1 MMSGRMK
8 TWLLIVPFIVCAY
21 AYAAFS
27 DDTFDKLIDSKSY
40 SEALNY
46 ADAKIPAQSRDSKTW
61 AKLGRANEGQGLIE
75 KALACYM
82 VAQRM
87 DAKNYDASIGAAR
100 IYNKLN
106 QPANAA
112 TAAKK
117 ALELKNT
124 SEASWEFAR
133 ACVALNKP
141 SEAKKALEKVVSDDP
156 DNIAAQK
163 ELGLIYYNEKAYDK
177 SIDLLKTAYEKQAD
191 ENIAYRIGKAYDEAG
206 NLDSALVYLK
216 GPGNRKVSNPEASIE
231 LGNIY
236 FKLQKYDAAVGE
248 YEKGL
253 SKNGG
258 EAMDYYQW
266 AVSIEKTNGG
276 PDKLMKAYEA
286 AVDKFGASRS
296 KEALLSRFGLG
307 ERLLEKKNYQ
317 DALSQFQAVYARDS
331 TGKLVTD
338 INGLLAASYEG
349 VGNTAKAVG
358 CWEREI
364 RQNDSDVEAYAHL
377 GDLYTKE
384 GQVEKARLT
393 YEKMV
398 SINPNNDKVQMMLG
412 EYYLKAKKYQDALKY
427 FEKSYTVG
435 RSAKAAE
442 GMSLCAMALGRTDM
456 ARDAAESALRIDGT
470 LFESRVVLSKI
481 YLKEK
486 NYKDAIDQVDALAK
500 KDPGNKEL
508 LQQLALC
515 YEQTKDL
522 SKLADIDR
530 RIIALDARNIS
541 SRTRLARYSYGQ
553 NDMKIAY
560 DLYKELTVLSPGD
573 AEAFKVLYDIS
584 MQKGNKD
591 EAITYLKRYVALK
604 PGNAEAQKDLGD
616 LLYDKKLFD
625 GALEAYRAAVKLDPA
640 IKGVYKHYSEI
651 LLARGGEQMEIIP
664 ALTGAISTGEADAGI
679 YAALGAH
686 YHKYGNYAKAIEMF
700 QKSLQMDPKNT
711 AILSV
716 LAECQAKSGNA
727 KDAIITYE
735 QAVSMNPAAVQEYK
749 ALADLYMQQNNQ
761 PQAIGMYKKYL
772 EKKPSDMRSA
782 RAVADYAYG
791 QKNYEEAAKYFE
803 MIKGEETRKADFLFR
818 YGQAC
823 YFSKNYKKAVELC
836 KQVAVLTPLN
846 AEVFK
851 ILFDIAS
858 HDNTMKNDATSYL
871 KKYVALRPGDAAAQ
885 KNLGDV
891 LYDQK
896 DYAGAIAAYRS
907 AIKADPGI
915 RGIYKQYVEMVMQ
928 RGLKED
934 IIKAL
939 TGAIAA
945 GEADAGMYSEL
956 GSSYQKQAAYPK
968 AIEMYQK
975 SLQLDSKNIAILSAL
990 ALCQAKNGDVQQAT
1004 ITYEQALAM
1013 KPNAIQ
1019 EYKALGDLYLQQNK
1033 KDQAMT
1039 AYKEYLE
1046 KDSSNSALVMTVAD
1060 FEYKANDF
1068 DEAMRYLN
1076 MVRGEDAKKPSFL
1089 LLYGQACYQSKTC
1102 TKSAAIFKQL
1112 ATLMPQNADV
1122 FKTLFDISMKS
1133 GNSSDAIAAL
1143 KHYVALKPTDAAAQ
1157 KQLGDFLYDQK
1168 DMGGAMAAYAAAL
1181 RADPTLHGF
1190 FKRYGEIVLGKGSQE
1205 QIVSVLTAAIKAD
1218 EADGA
1223 MYAALASVY
1232 QQQNAC
1238 SKAIP
1243 YYQKALQLDP
1253 KNNAILPLL
1262 AACQMKTGAINDA
1275 VITYEQAVAVNP
1287 AAQAEY
1293 KALGEL
1299 YMKQNKPQ
1307 QAIDMYRKYLEKA
1320 PHDNEVASIIGENAM
1335 KEKNY
1340 PDAVKYLGI
1349 ALPSKGNNL
1358 EFLFTYASACY
1369 NDAVNQSKNFKKPI
1383 EILERIRSN
1392 ASGKP
1397 IPHYTQVLK
1406 MLADS
1411 YDKTGDTARAVALYI
1426 GYTKIAGVRDQEAS
1440 FRKAQLTEKT
1450 NPALAA
1456 KMYEDNTLLFP
1467 QDYRNFLN
1475 AGLYYA
1481 KRQGSSEKA
1490 VSLLKKCTALAD
1502 SFPVVWMELG
1512 QVYGR
1517 LGRDKDEVEAYRQ
1530 FIQRDPTNPEA
1541 SGKIG
1546 EILLN
1551 KRNVNDA
1558 MVFLETAN
1566 ALKPNDAHYMS
1577 LLARGYLQTDRPNE
1591 AIDLLEKTEKLRPD
1605 DMAIRE
1611 QLYALYDK
1619 KGDTKNALNEMKQ
1632 LVERKRDS
1640 KYMLKYA
1647 QALYANG
1654 VYGDAENTIKDI
1666 RATEP
1671 ENLDALMLQGK
1682 IQGVQGKWDDALETF
1697 KEVSYIN
1704 PNYAPGLYERAE
1716 IHLMQSKIQWART
1729 FYERAIKADP
1739 KYVLAEVGLA
1749 KVARVEKNKAEYLTH
1764 IENAKKLDPNSKALQ
1779 DEMEEGKKLLR

>member
-1 MMSGRMK
+1 MITGRMK
-8 TWLLIVPFIVCAY
+8 AWLKAVPLIACAY
-21 AYAAFS
+21 AYAVFS
-27 DDTFDKLIDSKSY
+27 DDTFDKLIDSKSF

-46 ADAKIPAQSRDSKTW
+46 ADSKIPAPSRDSKTW
-61 AKLGRANEGQGLIE
+61 TKLGHANEGQGLVE

-82 VAQRM
+82 VAARM
-87 DAKNYDASIGAAR
+87 DSKNYEALIGTAR

-133 ACVALNKP
+133 SCIALNKAV
-141 SEAKKALEKVVSDDP
+141 EAKKALEKVVEADP
-156 DNIAAQK
+156 ENVAAQK

-177 SIDLLKTAYEKQAD
+177 SIDLLKTAYAKQP
-191 ENIAYRIGKAYDEAG
+191 EESIAFRIGKAYDEAG
-206 NLDSALVYLK
+206 SVDSALAYLK
-216 GPGNRKVSNPEASIE
+216 GPNGRRLSIPEASLE
-231 LGNIY
+231 LGGIY
-236 FKLQKYDAAVGE
+236 FKLQKCDAAIGE
-248 YEKGL
+248 YDKGL
-253 SKNGG
+253 SKNAGD
-258 EAMDYYQW
+258 AMDYYQW
-266 AVSIEKTNGG
+266 AVCLEKTNAGT
-276 PDKLMKAYEA
+276 DRITRAYQA
-286 AVDKFGASRS
+286 AVDKFGASKS
-296 KEALLSRFGLG
+296 KEALLSKAGLG
-307 ERLLEKKNYQ
+307 QRLLEKKNFQ
-317 DALSQFQAVYARDS
+317 NALPQFQAVYAQDS
-331 TGKLVTD
+331 TGKLVAN
-338 INGLLAASYEG
+338 INGLLAACYEG
-349 VGNTAKAVG
+349 VGNMAKAIS

-364 RQNDSDVEAYAHL
+364 RQNDSNVEAYAHL
-377 GDLYTKE
+377 GDLYTKD
-384 GQVEKARLT
+384 GQAEKARLT

-412 EYYLKAKKYQDALKY
+412 EYYLKAKKYSEALKY
-427 FEKSYTVG
+427 FQKSYTVE
-435 RSAKAAE
+435 RTAKAAE
-442 GMSLCAMALGRTDM
+442 GMALSAMALGRIDM
-456 ARDAAESALRIDGT
+456 ARDAAESALRIDGS
-470 LFESRVVLSKI
+470 LYDSRVVLSKI

-486 NYKDAIDQVDALAK
+486 NYKDAIDQVEAMAK
-500 KDPGNKEL
+500 KEPTNKEL
-508 LQQLALC
+508 WQQLALC

-522 SKLADIDR
+522 ARLAEADR
-530 RIIALDARNIS
+530 RIIALDARNIN
-541 SRTRLARYSYGQ
+541 SRKRLARYSAGQ
-553 NDMKIAY
+553 NDTKIAY
-560 DLYKELTVLSPGD
+560 DLYKELTTLAPGD
-573 AEAFKVLYDIS
+573 AEAFHYLYDIS
-584 MQKGNKD
+584 LQKGNKD
-591 EAITYLKRYVALK
+591 EAIAFLKRYVALK
-604 PGNAEAQKDLGD
+604 PDDAEAHKNLGD

-625 GALEAYRAAVKLDPA
+625 GALEAYRAASKLDPDL
-640 IKGVYKHYSEI
+640 KGVYKHYAEI
-651 LLARGGEQMEIIP
+651 LLTKGGEQVELIP
-664 ALTGAISTGEADAGI
+664 ALNGAISTGEADAGV

-686 YHKYGNYAKAIEMF
+686 YHKTGNFPKAIEMF
-700 QKSLQMDPKNT
+700 QKSLQMDPKNI
-711 AILSV
+711 AILSE

-735 QAVSMNPAAVQEYK
+735 QAVSMNPAATQEYK

-761 PQAIGMYKKYL
+761 AQAIGMYKKYL
-772 EKKPSDMRSA
+772 EKKPSDMRIT
-782 RAVADYAYG
+782 RTVADYAFA

-803 MIKGEETRKADFLFR
+803 AVKGEETKKADFLFR
-818 YGQAC
+818 YAQAC
-823 YFSKNYKKAVELC
+823 YNAKNYKKAVELC

-846 AEVFK
+846 AEIFR

-858 HDNTMKNDATSYL
+858 HDNTMKNDATGYL
-871 KKYVALRPGDAAAQ
+871 KKYVALRPGDASAQ
-885 KNLGDV
+885 KNLGDI

-896 DYAGAIAAYRS
+896 DYAGALAAYRL

-915 RGIYKQYVEMVMQ
+915 KGIYKQYVEMVMQ
-928 RGLKED
+928 RGAKEE
-934 IIKAL
+934 IVKAL

-945 GEADAGMYSEL
+945 GEADAGMYFEL
-956 GSSYQKQAAYPK
+956 GSSFQKLAAYPK

-975 SLQLDSKNIAILSAL
+975 SLQLDSKNISILSSL
-990 ALCQAKNGDVQQAT
+990 ALCQAKSGDVQQAT

-1013 KPNAIQ
+1013 KPNAVQ

-1033 KDQAMT
+1033 KDQAIA
-1039 AYKEYLE
+1039 AYKKYLE
-1046 KDSSNSALVMTVAD
+1046 KDSSNGALVMTVAD

-1068 DEAMRYLN
+1068 DEAIRYLN
-1076 MVRGEDAKKPSFL
+1076 MLHGEDTQKPSFL
-1089 LLYGQACYQSKTC
+1089 FLYGQACYQSKSC

-1112 ATLMPQNADV
+1112 AVLMPQNADV
-1122 FKTLFDISMKS
+1122 FKTLFDISMKN
-1133 GNSSDAIAAL
+1133 GNTADAIGAL
-1143 KHYVALKPTDAAAQ
+1143 KRYAAIKPGDAAAQ

-1168 DMGGAMAAYAAAL
+1168 DMAGAMAAYGAAFK
-1181 RADPTLHGF
+1181 ADPTQRGF
-1190 FKRYGEIVLGKGSQE
+1190 FKRYGEIVLGKGTQE
-1205 QIVSVLTAAIKAD
+1205 QIVNVLTAAIKAD
-1218 EADGA
+1218 EADGS
-1223 MYAALASVY
+1223 MYAALASIY

-1238 SKAIP
+1238 AKAIP
-1243 YYQKALQLDP
+1243 YYQKAMQLDV

-1262 AACQMKTGAINDA
+1262 AACQAKTGATNDA
-1275 VITYEQAVAVNP
+1275 VVTYEQAVAVNP

-1307 QAIDMYRKYLEKA
+1307 QGLDMYRKYLEKA
-1320 PHDNEVASIIGENAM
+1320 PHDIEVASIVGENAM
-1335 KEKNY
+1335 KDKNY
-1340 PDAVKYLGI
+1340 ADAVKYLGI
-1349 ALPSKGNNL
+1349 GLPSKGNNL
-1358 EFLFTYASACY
+1358 EFLFTYGSACY
-1369 NDAVNQSKNFKKPI
+1369 NDAVTQSKNFKKPI

-1481 KRQGSSEKA
+1481 KQKSASDKTLA
-1490 VSLLKKCTALAD
+1490 LLKKCTALAD

-1517 LGRDKDEVEAYRQ
+1517 LGKDKEEVEAYRQ
-1530 FIQRDPTNPEA
+1530 FIQRDPTNPDA

-1546 EILLN
+1546 EILLA
-1551 KRNVNDA
+1551 KHNVNDA

-1566 ALKPNDAHYMS
+1566 ALKPNDPHYML
-1577 LLARGYLQTDRPNE
+1577 LLAKGYLQTDRPNE

-1611 QLYALYDK
+1611 QLYALYEK
-1619 KGDTKNALNEMKQ
+1619 KGDTKNALGEMKQ
-1632 LVERKRDS
+1632 IVDRKHDS

-1647 QALYANG
+1647 EALYANG
-1654 VYGDAENTIKDI
+1654 VYADAENTIKDI

-1671 ENLDALMLQGK
+1671 ENLAALMLQGK

-1729 FYERAIKADP
+1729 FYERALKADS
-1739 KYVLAEVGLA
+1739 KYVMAEIGLA
-1749 KVARVEKNKAEYLTH
+1749 KVARVEKNKTDYTTH
-1764 IENAKKLDPNSKALQ
+1764 IENAKKLDPNNKALQ
-1779 DEMEEGKKLLR
+1779 DEMAEGKKLLR